1 MAVIKRFEDLEA
13 WRAAREVVPQV
24 YKQCGEGRLSKDF
37 ALRDQLCRAAVSC
50 MSNIAEGFS
59 RNSDKDF
66 AHFLDIVKG
75 SALEVQSLLYV
86 ALDLNYIE
94 KNEFTKLYEAT
105 DRVAALTG
113 GLISYLRKQP

>member
-1 MAVIKRFEDLEA
+1 MATIKRFEDIEA
-13 WRAAREVVPQV
+13 WRAAREVVPRV
-24 YKQCGEGRLSKDF
+24 YKQCSESRLSKDF

-66 AHFLDIVKG
+66 AHFLDIAKG

-86 ALDLNYIE
+86 ALDLGYLKQSKFE
-94 KNEFTKLYEAT
+94 ELYKAT
-105 DRVAALTG
+105 DRVASLIG
-113 GLISYLRKQP
+113 GLISYLRKLS